1 MGAPRLPCPTM
12 SSPSP
17 CPCGAS
23 ADYTRCCGRYLDEG
37 LPAPTAEALMRS
49 RYTAYTQG
57 REDYLQ
63 ATWHPAHRPE
73 SLNLDEDAA
82 TKWLGLTIK
91 ACCSVDA
98 THATVEF
105 VARYKIGGR
114 AYRLHETSRFA
125 LEDGHWFYTD
135 GDIHPK

>member
-1 MGAPRLPCPTM
+1 M
-12 SSPSP
+12 PSP

-23 ADYTRCCGRYLDEG
+23 ADYARCCGPYVDEG

-63 ATWHPAHRPE
+63 ATWHPAHRPT
-73 SLNLDEDAA
+73 SLNLAEDTA
-82 TKWLGLTIK
+82 TKWLGLAIK
-91 ACCSVDA
+91 ACSSIDA

-114 AYRLHETSRFA
+114 ACRLHETSRFA
-125 LEDGHWFYTD
+125 LLDGRWLYMD